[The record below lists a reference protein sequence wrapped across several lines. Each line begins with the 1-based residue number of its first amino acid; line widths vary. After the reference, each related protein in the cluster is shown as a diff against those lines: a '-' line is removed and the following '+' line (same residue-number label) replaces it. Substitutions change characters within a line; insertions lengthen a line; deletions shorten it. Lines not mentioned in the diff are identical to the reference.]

1 MRILLTVHQF
11 FPQFA
16 AGTEVLAYSVARE
29 LIKRGHVVHVL
40 AGCPDSA
47 KLEDED
53 RFDEYDID
61 GIHVYRFHHSYTPM
75 GGQVSMIEIGY
86 DNRLAADYFDRI
98 LVKFRPN
105 LVHFFHLD
113 RLGTGLI
120 ERAVHAGIP
129 RFMTPTDFWTICP
142 TTQLLLGDGS
152 LCSGPTAHSGNCVK
166 HFVQSTQGRLIG
178 KVAEALPDAGA
189 DLLVRL
195 TNNSVLPAYPKQ
207 EEVSAIAKRLPVNI
221 FRLNQLDGLI
231 VPNEFMKKFLIRY
244 GVNPDLITESEFGV
258 DVTSIEESDCRSSY
272 VGPLR
277 VGFIGTL
284 AFHKGCHILVE
295 AFNTLPAAGATLKVY
310 GRSAEDQDYESS
322 LQLGAGENE
331 SIEFCGTFPNSE
343 IAKVFEG
350 IDVLVVPSLWYE
362 NTPLV
367 IYSAQ
372 AARCPVVASDLPG
385 LSAAIKH
392 DENGLLFES
401 GCSADLEKKL
411 ARLVT
416 EQGLLQRLSANSR
429 TPKST
434 EVHVDELLAVW
445 NSA

>member
-16 AGTEVLAYSVARE
+16 AGTEVLVDSVARA
-29 LIKRGHVVHVL
+29 LMKRGHVVHVL
-40 AGCPDSA
+40 AGYPDSE
-47 KLEDED
+47 KREDSD
-53 RFDEYDID
+53 RFSEYDFK
-61 GIHVYRFHHSYTPM
+61 GIHVYRFHHAYVPM
-75 GGQVSMIEIGY
+75 GGQISKVEIGY

-98 LVKFRPN
+98 LESFRPN
-105 LVHFFHLD
+105 LVHFFHLN

-120 ERAVHAGIP
+120 DRAVHAKIP

-142 TTQLLLGDGS
+142 TSQLLLGDGS

-178 KVAEALPDAGA
+178 KIAEALPDAGA

-195 TNNSVLPAYPKQ
+195 TNNSVFPAYLKQ
-207 EEVSAIAKRLPVNI
+207 KEVSAIAKRLPVNVS
-221 FRLNQLDGLI
+221 RLNQLNGII
-231 VPNEFMKKFLIRY
+231 VPNKFMKKFLVRY
-244 GVNPDLITESEFGV
+244 GVKPDLIAESAFGV
-258 DVTSIEESDCRSSY
+258 DVTSVEESDCRSMHA
-272 VGPLR
+272 GPLR
-277 VGFIGTL
+277 IGFIGTL
-284 AFHKGCHILVE
+284 SFHKGCHILVE
-295 AFNTLPAAGATLKVY
+295 AFKLLPARGATLKIY
-310 GRSAEDQDYESS
+310 GCSEEDQDYATS
-322 LQLGAGENE
+322 LQVRAGENE
-331 SIEFCGTFPNSE
+331 PIEFCGTFPNSE
-343 IAKVFEG
+343 IAKVFSG

-385 LSAAIKH
+385 LSAVIKNE
-392 DENGLLFES
+392 ENGLLFES
-401 GCSADLEKKL
+401 GCSVDLEKQL

-416 EQGLLQRLSANSR
+416 EEGLLQRLSANSC

-434 EVHVDELLAVW
+434 ELYVDELLAVW

>member
-29 LIKRGHVVHVL
+29 LVKRGHVVHVL
-40 AGCPDSA
+40 AGHPDSA
-47 KLEDED
+47 KLQDEE
-53 RFDEYDID
+53 RFSEYDFQ
-61 GIHVYRFHHSYTPM
+61 GIHVYRFHHAYTAM
-75 GGQVSMIEIGY
+75 GGQLSKVEIGY

-98 LVKFRPN
+98 LVSFRPN
-105 LVHFFHLD
+105 LVHFFHLN

-142 TTQLLLGDGS
+142 TSQLLLGDGS

-166 HFVQSTQGRLIG
+166 HFVHSTQGRLIG
-178 KVAEALPDAGA
+178 KVAESLPDRGA
-189 DLLVRL
+189 DVLVRL
-195 TNNSVLPAYPKQ
+195 TSNGVFPAYPMQ
-207 EEVSAIAKRLPVNI
+207 EEVLAIAKRLPVNVS
-221 FRLNQLDGLI
+221 RLNQLNGI
-231 VPNEFMKKFLIRY
+231 IAPNEFMKKFLVRY
-244 GVNPDLITESEFGV
+244 GVKPDLIAESAFGV
-258 DVTSIEESDCRSSY
+258 DVTSAEENDCRSRH

-284 AFHKGCHILVE
+284 SFHKGCHILIE
-295 AFNTLPAAGATLKVY
+295 AFKQLLAPGATLKLY
-310 GRSAEDQDYESS
+310 GCPEEDQEYASS
-322 LQLGAGENE
+322 LQLLAEANE
-331 SIEFCGTFPNSE
+331 SIIFCGTFPNSE

-367 IYSAQ
+367 VYSAQ

-385 LSAAIKH
+385 LSAVIKNN
-392 DENGLLFES
+392 ENGLLFES
-401 GCSADLEKKL
+401 GCSVDLEKQL

-416 EQGLLQRLSANSR
+416 EEGLLQRLSANSC